1 MSIAATKR
9 DEIIEI
15 ASELFYTQGFGATG
29 IKQIIDAAGIAK
41 GTFYTHFASKEQL
54 GVAWLTNRHHVW
66 NAWLETSLTT
76 IDGSTNK
83 LSACFQFLK
92 DWLQESN
99 FRGCAFLN
107 TMAETPD
114 CENSMRA
121 VVTQHKQQ
129 LLEKFQQLTSEHFS
143 GIPLSPDSAI
153 QHGSTIYLLFEGALV
168 ESQNFQDTWPVDA
181 ALTQVHQI
189 LNSKAA

>member
-1 MSIAATKR
+1 MSKAGTKR

-15 ASELFYTQGFGATG
+15 ASELFYTQGFGSTG

-41 GTFYTHFASKEQL
+41 GTFYTHFTSKEQL
-54 GVAWLTNRHHVW
+54 GVAWLTGRHHEW
-66 NAWLETSLTT
+66 NTWLESSLSP
-76 IDGSTNK
+76 IESSGSK
-83 LSACFQFLK
+83 LTACFQFLK

-99 FRGCAFLN
+99 YRGCAFLN

-114 CENSMRA
+114 PENSMRS

-129 LLEKFQQLTSEHFS
+129 LLEKFQQLASEHFA
-143 GIPLSPDSAI
+143 GTTLSSDSAV
-153 QHGSTIYLLFEGALV
+153 QHGSTLYLLFEGALV

-181 ALTQVHQI
+181 AHNQVHQL
-189 LNSKAA
+189 LNSKGA

>member
-1 MSIAATKR
+1 MSKAGTKR

-54 GVAWLTNRHHVW
+54 GVAWLNSRHHQW
-66 NAWLETSLTT
+66 NSWLENSLSS
-76 IDGSTNK
+76 IEGNENK
-83 LSACFQFLK
+83 LTACFRFLK
-92 DWLQESN
+92 DWLKESD

-107 TMAETPD
+107 TMAETPNP
-114 CENSMRA
+114 ENSMRA
-121 VVTQHKQQ
+121 VVTLHKQQ
-129 LLEKFQQLTSEHFS
+129 LLEKFQQLTSDHFS
-143 GIPLSPDSAI
+143 GTKVSQDTAI
-153 QHGSTIYLLFEGALV
+153 QRGSTIYLLFEGALV

-181 ALTQVHQI
+181 ALNQVQQ
-189 LNSKAA
+189 LLQTKAA